1 MAGEKV
7 QGTDE
12 ALIERVERG
21 DVHAFEALYDRYT
34 GPVYSLACGML
45 QDAQVAQ
52 EVTQDVFLAIWREAG
67 AFDFRRG
74 SPRSWIL
81 SMAHHKSVDA
91 VRRQRRHAMG
101 PLSDTMTDD
110 TDVVA
115 KAMRNVEGAGVRAAL
130 GTLSPDQ
137 RTAIVL
143 AYYGGYTQREI
154 AGRVG
159 APLGTIKTRMRD
171 GLLRLRAVLDA
182 DVGEPAR

>member
-1 MAGEKV
+1 
-7 QGTDE
+7 
-12 ALIERVERG
+12 
-21 DVHAFEALYDRYT
+21 
-34 GPVYSLACGML
+34 
-45 QDAQVAQ
+45 
-52 EVTQDVFLAIWREAG
+52 
-67 AFDFRRG
+67 
-74 SPRSWIL
+74 
-81 SMAHHKSVDA
+81 
-91 VRRQRRHAMG
+91 MG

-115 KAMRNVEGAGVRAAL
+115 KAMRSVEGAGVRAAL

-171 GLLRLRAVLDA
+171 GLLRLRAVLDV